1 MSLQSVEFIVIFLP
15 LALTLYAFLAT
26 TGPVRSAQIGLIGAS
41 LLFAGVRTLSDLELL
56 LFSIAVNFLI
66 GWSLHR
72 QASATDSSRKA
83 LLTLGVALNLAVLG
97 YFKYATF
104 VSDNLGIVTQAAVSP
119 AADYFPIGISFLTFQ
134 QITYLV
140 DVYRGQI
147 KTFDFLQYCTFSSFF
162 PKLLAG
168 PIVRYGEF
176 VPQLTDM
183 KRPCSSGSLAEGA
196 TQFAIGLF
204 KKVVLADTLADYAD
218 PVFVAGSQGRVL
230 GMVEAWGG
238 VLAYGFQLYFDFSG
252 YTDMALGAARMLGF
266 TLPQNFNSP
275 YKAASII
282 DFWKRW
288 HMTLSR
294 FLRDYLYIPLG
305 GNKKGLFR
313 QQVNLMVTMVLCGL
327 WHGAGWTFVIWGALH
342 GLYLMINHGWRR
354 LDLHCPRPFGWL
366 LTFGSVSLAW
376 VWFRS
381 DSLSAAARISTSL
394 FGMHGLWAEGIR
406 SAWQSLEKPAPRFQ
420 SFAEFFVPEQT
431 RIVFSFDKLTIY
443 PVTVLCSEPVLQLF
457 WLIVAGVVALRLP
470 NTFEWTDPATHRPEA
485 LLAARRALFVGVLLF
500 LVLLASMTSHPGG
513 FIYQNF

>member
-1 MSLQSVEFIVIFLP
+1 MSLQSFDFIAIFLP
-15 LALTLYAFLAT
+15 LALTLHVFLAT
-26 TGPVRSAQIGLIGAS
+26 TGPVRSAQIGLIGVS
-41 LLFAGVRTLSDLELL
+41 LLFAGLRTLSDLELL
-56 LFSIAVNFLI
+56 LFSIATNFLI

-72 QASATDSSRKA
+72 QASATESSRRA

-97 YFKYATF
+97 YFKYSTF
-104 VSDNLGIVTQAAVSP
+104 LSDNLGIVTQAAVSP
-119 AADYFPIGISFLTFQ
+119 AVDYLPIGISFLTFQ

-140 DVYRGQI
+140 DVYRGQV
-147 KTFDFLQYCTFSSFF
+147 KTFDFLQYCTFCSFF

-176 VPQLTDM
+176 APQLADM
-183 KRPCSSGSLAEGA
+183 RRSCSSESLAEGV

-218 PVFVAGSQGRVL
+218 PVFAAGSQGRAL

-313 QQVNLMVTMVLCGL
+313 QQVNVMVTMVLCGF

-342 GLYLMINHGWRR
+342 GVYLMINHGWRR
-354 LDLHCPRPFGWL
+354 LDVHCPRPFGWL
-366 LTFGSVSLAW
+366 LTFGSVSFAW

-394 FGMHGLWAEGIR
+394 FGLNGLWAEDI
-406 SAWQSLEKPAPRFQ
+406 SNAWHSLEKPAPRFQ
-420 SFAEFFVPEQT
+420 SFAEFFLPEQT
-431 RIVFSFDKLTIY
+431 RIAFSFDKWTVY
-443 PVTVLCSEPVLQLF
+443 PISVLCSEPVLQMF

-470 NTFEWTDPATHRPEA
+470 NTFEWTDPATHRSEPLFA
-485 LLAARRALFVGVLLF
+485 GRRALFVGMLLF
-500 LVLLASMTSHPGG
+500 FALLASMTSHPGG